1 MNTTAFGPADLDV
14 VLARWLR
21 DTERTAPD
29 RLLITFD
36 PAAESAVRELTAG
49 RPTGVDV
56 RMEDG
61 QLLVEVSAA
70 EVELLD
76 LLALHAETADLRA
89 LRRHLTST
97 ATVPPARSATR

>member
-1 MNTTAFGPADLDV
+1 VLDPAELDV

-36 PAAESAVRELTAG
+36 PAAEPALRALG
-49 RPTGVDV
+49 GLRPDGVDV

-61 QLLVEVSAA
+61 QLLVEVSSA
-70 EVELLD
+70 EVGVLD
-76 LLALHAETADLRA
+76 LLALRAETADLRT
-89 LRRHLTST
+89 LSRYLTST
-97 ATVPPARSATR
+97 LPTARPATP

>member
-1 MNTTAFGPADLDV
+1 MNATVHEPADLDV

-36 PAAESAVRELTAG
+36 PAAEAAVQALGAA
-49 RPTGVDV
+49 RPAAVDV

-61 QLLVEVSAA
+61 QLLVEVTSA
-70 EVELLD
+70 EVGVLD

-89 LRRHLTST
+89 LRRYLT
-97 ATVPPARSATR
+97 ATLPLPRTA